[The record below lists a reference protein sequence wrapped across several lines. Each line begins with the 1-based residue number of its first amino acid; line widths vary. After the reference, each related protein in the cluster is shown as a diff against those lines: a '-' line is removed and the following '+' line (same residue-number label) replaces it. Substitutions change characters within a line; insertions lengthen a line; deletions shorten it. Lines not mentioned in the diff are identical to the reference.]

1 MPPHC
6 DSLDGPVVK
15 AAKRALT
22 ERNVDLVLPFVPETG
37 EEEVRE
43 AFEQAL
49 RVEPLAPEAKQ
60 LADEWFFENVVRI
73 HRAGEGAPYTGL
85 KPAGLG
91 HGPVVPVAERAIETG
106 SPDALIQLLGEMVDQ
121 EVRRRFE
128 HVMRLKR
135 HTNGDVHANRAFVE
149 DMLGLEVWSH
159 SIYQALRAGAHE
171 AHQHEHAA

>member
-15 AAKRALT
+15 AAAAAL
-22 ERNVDLVLPFVPETG
+22 ESRDVDLVLPYVPAEA
-37 EEEVRE
+37 EPEVRR
-43 AFEQAL
+43 AFEEAI
-49 RVEPLAPEAKQ
+49 RVEPLAPEAKL

-106 SPDALIQLLGEMVDQ
+106 RPEELLAVLGELV
-121 EVRRRFE
+121 EEAVRTRFA
-128 HVMRLKR
+128 HVLERKAGA
-135 HTNGDVHANRAFVE
+135 NGDVRANRAYVE
-149 DMLGLEVWSH
+149 AMLGFEVWAH
-159 SIYQALRAGAHE
+159 SVHE
-171 AHQHEHAA
+171 ALHAQPHEHARVH